1 MSFSQENK
9 KSLGF
14 GGGGGGGGV
23 PSDVLKV
30 S

>member
-1 MSFSQENK
+1 MSFSQEK
-9 KSLGF
+9 PRFGG